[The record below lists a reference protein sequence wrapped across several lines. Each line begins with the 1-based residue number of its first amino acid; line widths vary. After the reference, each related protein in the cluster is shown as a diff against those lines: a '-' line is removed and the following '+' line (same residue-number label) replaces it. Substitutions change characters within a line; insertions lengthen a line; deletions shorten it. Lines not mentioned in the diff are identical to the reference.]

1 MAPMPRF
8 AAGSKTDGR
17 RVPGGASALA
27 CAAGAVLLAWPALAR
42 GQEDDEEELLPPP
55 NPAEIGAKT
64 RARLDQSIER
74 TAAQLRRDRPDLLPE
89 QPGFGALDANA
100 FLQQNRDLQ
109 SAARAF
115 GALAVERVGPWG
127 QLSCA
132 EIARRLE
139 AWLAEHATQPWQRD
153 ARWWLERIEGGLGP
167 LPAFSEEVGSE
178 APIAIELENLRAL
191 EALLDRRPF
200 LRLRPDSVFSADHR
214 LQVGA
219 AIDRFAARRLD
230 TERPWPQF
238 GGERWETLHAK
249 VLERFKASLE
259 DLPDGE
265 REDRTGAGRLNPGGW
280 IQWIEALRGQSV
292 ETRTLERSLLR
303 GLLFLESFP
312 TPDPAAAVDLDAL
325 RAELI
330 QTVPA
335 RSAERLPPTTL
346 RFEAHPAEP
355 APRVSWSQRGGVV
368 RLVHRPQV
376 SAWSPAR
383 LGVESALIGE
393 LAGSLAHACD
403 LRPDYEGFEWR
414 LIPDPIGCEA
424 LALAMGFEVLR
435 RAGEPAP
442 RHLVLAQTL
451 RSRWADA
458 LFALG
463 WHGHLEERPEVLLEA
478 LARRR
483 GQYSGAIAADVEGLR
498 REPRQA
504 LPASLAAL
512 WVEGWAEAGPK
523 QRGQL
528 LERQWLQRLG
538 PK

>member
-1 MAPMPRF
+1 MARMPRF
-8 AAGSKTDGR
+8 AAVSNAFGR
-17 RVPGGASALA
+17 RVHRGACALA
-27 CAAGAVLLAWPALAR
+27 CAAGVALLAWPAGAQV
-42 GQEDDEEELLPPP
+42 QEDEAEELLPPP
-55 NPAEIGAKT
+55 NPAEIGATT
-64 RARLDQSIER
+64 RARLDQSVER
-74 TAAQLRRDRPDLLPE
+74 TRSQLRRDRPDLLPE
-89 QPGFGALDANA
+89 RGGFGALDANA

-115 GALAVERVGPWG
+115 SALAVERVGPWG

-139 AWLAEHATQPWQRD
+139 ARLAENATQPWQRD

-167 LPAFSEEVGSE
+167 LPAFSEEVGAA
-178 APIAIELENLRAL
+178 APIAVELENLRAL
-191 EALLDRRPF
+191 DALFGRRPF

-219 AIDRFAARRLD
+219 AIDRFAERRLD
-230 TERPWPQF
+230 TTQPWPQF
-238 GGERWETLHAK
+238 GGERWKTLHAK
-249 VLERFKASLE
+249 ALEGFRSSLD

-280 IQWIEALRGQSV
+280 IQWVSALHG
-292 ETRTLERSLLR
+292 EPTKALILERALLDD
-303 GLLFLESFP
+303 LLFLERFP
-312 TPDPAAAVDLDAL
+312 APDPAAEVNLDAL
-325 RAELI
+325 RGELI
-330 QTVPA
+330 QTVPT
-335 RSAERLPPTTL
+335 RSARRLPATTL
-346 RFEAHPAEP
+346 LFEAHLAEP

-368 RLVHRPQV
+368 RLIHRPQV

-383 LGVESALIGE
+383 LGVESALVGE

-414 LIPDPIGCEA
+414 LLPDPVGCEA

-435 RAGEPAP
+435 QAADPAP

-458 LFALG
+458 LYVLS
-463 WHGHLEERPEVLLEA
+463 WHGHLEKRPEVLLEA

-483 GQYSGAIAADVEGLR
+483 GQHSGAIAADVEGLR

-512 WVEGWAEAGPK
+512 WIESWAEAGPK
-523 QRGQL
+523 QRTQL

-538 PK
+538 PQ